1 MRGSLAQAVIAF
13 GLLLR
18 IKLKQVK
25 SKVAVRT
32 GHHKRC
38 CPSCTLRPFK
48 TLDLMCT
55 LMGTLVKGQV
65 ENTM

>member
-1 MRGSLAQAVIAF
+1 MRGSQAQAVIAF

-25 SKVAVRT
+25 SRVAVTT
-32 GHHKRC
+32 GHHKC
-38 CPSCTLRPFK
+38 CRPSCMLRPFK

-55 LMGTLVKGQV
+55 LMGTLVEGKA
-65 ENTM
+65 ENTV